1 MVRETNL
8 AGGISRTASRAWA
21 TASSALSAADWT
33 SARRAAWR
41 RSWGN
46 QNKPNA
52 SLTVVEIRGKRL
64 TWRKP
69 RRSASLHSLNM
80 SALEGKYI
88 EQIQREEIHKLD

>member
-1 MVRETNL
+1 MMRETNL

-46 QNKPNA
+46 QNKSNA
-52 SLTVVEIRGKRL
+52 SLIVNWDPRETTYVEEATAQRLAPLLKQICPGKEIYR
-64 TWRKP
+64 TNPDRK
-69 RRSASLHSLNM
+69 NT
-80 SALEGKYI
+80 
-88 EQIQREEIHKLD
+88 